1 MITETKTIYDLQE
14 IKAKLEHRIDEFVLT
29 LFPAAKKQ
37 TGCYRVGNIDG
48 NPGDSLSI
56 STKSYNIGQFYDH
69 ANPAIKGSAWK
80 LVHLVK
86 GISIPASIAWLGN
99 FLNIAPIQ
107 NFSGA
112 NKSTNYKELA
122 EAIKPLSEDCI
133 KYAAE
138 RKISKRTLDAYSV
151 GTGARGELIFPH
163 YDCESRLSLNK
174 HWMPNNDK
182 TMWCSPN
189 PVHNLFGK
197 DVCDPSTN
205 SDRLIIVEGQ
215 WDALAMFEL
224 GLPAVSIP
232 SGVSNMNWIKED
244 YEYLSYFDTIV
255 LIMDNDAAGKKC
267 AVDVAARLGI
277 DKCII
282 VNLPLKDAN
291 DMLKAGRG
299 GEIINLIE
307 STAKGQL
314 DEIVDAIEMKG
325 EVMDFIRGDYLLDGD
340 PFFIPGFDLTFRKN
354 EITLWFGYTSQGKS
368 QAVQNQVANLA
379 ARGVMSVVAS
389 FEQPPERTFGSIL
402 MNMTG
407 NSDIVADDDFEKAF
421 KYLSEHCFIYKSRE
435 KANPLKLINM
445 FIHAHKRYGVTNFVI
460 DNVMTM
466 DVDRGDNT
474 AQAQAID
481 AIRVFASNYPVHV
494 HVVAHPRKSGEGV
507 SSPPAIAE
515 IQGASEWGNMPD
527 NIITVWRDVSKH
539 ERLAE
544 MKANDY
550 PDDAMQEFWESTPC
564 GKLICRKQRA
574 TGEIP
579 MTNTW
584 FDKSTK
590 RFLPSPG
597 PVRPMYSPTQKPWL

>member
-1 MITETKTIYDLQE
+1 
-14 IKAKLEHRIDEFVLT
+14 
-29 LFPAAKKQ
+29 
-37 TGCYRVGNIDG
+37 
-48 NPGDSLSI
+48 
-56 STKSYNIGQFYDH
+56 
-69 ANPAIKGSAWK
+69 
-80 LVHLVK
+80 
-86 GISIPASIAWLGN
+86 
-99 FLNIAPIQ
+99 
-107 NFSGA
+107 
-112 NKSTNYKELA
+112 
-122 EAIKPLSEDCI
+122 
-133 KYAAE
+133 
-138 RKISKRTLDAYSV
+138 
-151 GTGARGELIFPH
+151 
-163 YDCESRLSLNK
+163 
-174 HWMPNNDK
+174 
-182 TMWCSPN
+182 
-189 PVHNLFGK
+189 
-197 DVCDPSTN
+197 
-205 SDRLIIVEGQ
+205 
-215 WDALAMFEL
+215 
-224 GLPAVSIP
+224 
-232 SGVSNMNWIKED
+232 
-244 YEYLSYFDTIV
+244 
-255 LIMDNDAAGKKC
+255 
-267 AVDVAARLGI
+267 
-277 DKCII
+277 
-282 VNLPLKDAN
+282 
-291 DMLKAGRG
+291 
-299 GEIINLIE
+299 
-307 STAKGQL
+307 
-314 DEIVDAIEMKG
+314 
-325 EVMDFIRGDYLLDGD
+325 
-340 PFFIPGFDLTFRKN
+340 
-354 EITLWFGYTSQGKS
+354 
-368 QAVQNQVANLA
+368 
-379 ARGVMSVVAS
+379 MSVVAS

>member
-1 MITETKTIYDLQE
+1 MMTETKTIYDLQE
-14 IKAKLEHRIDEFVLT
+14 IKNKLEHRIDEFVLT

-37 TGCYRVGNIDG
+37 TGCYRIGDIDG
-48 NPGDSLSI
+48 SPGESLSI
-56 STKSYNIGQFYDH
+56 STKAYNIGQFYDH
-69 ANPAIKGSAWK
+69 ANPSIKGSAWK
-80 LVHLVK
+80 LVSLVK
-86 GISIPASIAWLGN
+86 SMSIPASIAWLGN
-99 FLNIAPIQ
+99 FLNVSPIQ
-107 NFSGA
+107 NFSGSS
-112 NKSTNYKELA
+112 KSQNYKELA
-122 EAIKPLSEDCI
+122 ELMKPLSKECI
-133 KYAAE
+133 DYAAT
-138 RKISKRTLDAYSV
+138 RKISEKTLRAYGV
-151 GTGARGELIFPH
+151 ATGSKGEIVFPH
-163 YDCESRLSLNK
+163 YDCESKLGMLK
-174 HWMPNNDK
+174 HWMPDNNK
-182 TMWCSPN
+182 NMWCSLN

-197 DVCDPSTN
+197 DVCDPS
-205 SDRLIIVEGQ
+205 SGADRLIIVEGQ
-215 WDALAMFEL
+215 WDAMSMYEL

-244 YEYLSYFDTIV
+244 YEFLSYFDTIV
-255 LIMDNDAAGKKC
+255 LIMDNDAPGKKC
-267 AVDVAARLGI
+267 AADIAARLGV
-277 DKCII
+277 DKCVI

-291 DMLKAGRG
+291 DMLKANRG
-299 GEIINLIE
+299 HEISNLIE

-314 DEIVDAIEMKG
+314 DEIVNAEEMKDG
-325 EVMDFIRGDYLLDGD
+325 VLDFIRGDYLLDGD
-340 PFFIPGFDLTFRKN
+340 PFFIPGFDLTFRKH

-389 FEQPPERTFGSIL
+389 FEQPPERTFGSVL
-402 MNMTG
+402 MNLTG
-407 NSDIVADDDFEKAF
+407 SSDIANMPDFDKAY

-445 FIHAHKRYGVTNFVI
+445 FVHAHKRYGVTNFVI

-474 AQAQAID
+474 AQAEAID

-527 NIITVWRDVSKH
+527 NIVTVWRDVSKH

-550 PDDAMQEFWESTPC
+550 PDEAMREFWDSTPC

-584 FDKSTK
+584 FDKATK
-590 RFLPSPG
+590 RFLANPG
-597 PVRPMYSPTQKPWL
+597 VVRPMYSRKPWE

>member
-37 TGCYRVGNIDG
+37 TGCYRIGNIDG

-69 ANPAIKGSAWK
+69 ANPSIKGSAWK

-138 RKISKRTLDAYSV
+138 RKISKRTLEAYSV
-151 GTGARGELIFPH
+151 GTGGRGELIFPH

-182 TMWCSPN
+182 TMWSSAN

-215 WDALAMFEL
+215 WDALAMYEL

-255 LIMDNDAAGKKC
+255 LIMDNDAPGKKC

-314 DEIVDAIEMKG
+314 DEIVDAQEMKD

-340 PFFIPGFDLTFRKN
+340 PFFIPGFDLTFRKH

-407 NSDIVADDDFEKAF
+407 SSDIVANEDFDKAF

-474 AQAQAID
+474 AQAEAID

-584 FDKSTK
+584 FDKGTK

>member
-1 MITETKTIYDLQE
+1 MMTETKTIYDLQE
-14 IKAKLEHRIDEFVLT
+14 IKTKLEYRIDEFVLT

-37 TGCYRVGNIDG
+37 TGCYRIGNIDG
-48 NPGDSLSI
+48 DSGDSLSI
-56 STKSYNIGQFYDH
+56 STKTYNIGQFYDH
-69 ANPAIKGSAWK
+69 ANPSIKGSAWK

-99 FLNIAPIQ
+99 FLNVAPIQ

-112 NKSTNYKELA
+112 NKSSNYKELA
-122 EAIKPLSEDCI
+122 ELIQPLNEDCI
-133 KYAAE
+133 KYAAT
-138 RKISKRTLDAYSV
+138 RKINKKTLETYSV
-151 GTGARGELIFPH
+151 GSGSRGEFIFPH
-163 YDCESRLSLNK
+163 YDCESRLSLTK

-182 TMWCSPN
+182 TMWSSAN

-197 DVCDPSTN
+197 DVCDPSSN

-215 WDALAMFEL
+215 WDALALYEL

-255 LIMDNDAAGKKC
+255 LIMDSDAAGKKC
-267 AVDVAARLGI
+267 SADVAARLGI

-299 GEIINLIE
+299 GEIVNLID

-314 DEIVDAIEMKG
+314 DEIVDAKEMKSG
-325 EVMDFIRGDYLLDGD
+325 VIDFIRGDYLFDGD
-340 PFFIPGFDLTFRKN
+340 PFFLPGFDLTFRKH

-407 NSDIVADDDFEKAF
+407 SSEIVANDDFDKAF

-481 AIRVFASNYPVHV
+481 NIRVFASNYPVHV

-584 FDKSTK
+584 FDKATK
-590 RFLPSPG
+590 RFLSSPG
-597 PVRPMYSPTQKPWL
+597 PVRPMYSQSEKPWA

>member
-1 MITETKTIYDLQE
+1 MMTETKTIYDLQE

-29 LFPAAKKQ
+29 LFPSAKKH
-37 TGCYRVGNIDG
+37 TGCYRIGDIDG
-48 NPGDSLSI
+48 NQGDSLSI

-69 ANPAIKGSAWK
+69 ANPSIKGSAWK
-80 LVHLVK
+80 LVSLIK
-86 GISIPASIAWLGN
+86 NMTIPASIAWLGN
-99 FLNIAPIQ
+99 FLNVSPIQ
-107 NFSGA
+107 NFSGSS
-112 NKSTNYKELA
+112 KSQNYKELA
-122 EAIKPLSEDCI
+122 EAMKPLSKECI
-133 KYAAE
+133 EYAAK
-138 RKISKRTLDAYSV
+138 RKISEKTLRAYGV
-151 GTGARGELIFPH
+151 CTGSKGEILFPH
-163 YDCESRLSLNK
+163 YDCESKLGMLK
-174 HWMPNNDK
+174 HWMPDDNK
-182 TMWCSPN
+182 TMWCSMN

-197 DVCDPSTN
+197 DVCDPSN
-205 SDRLIIVEGQ
+205 GADRLIIVEGQ
-215 WDALAMFEL
+215 WDAMAMYEL

-244 YEYLSYFDTIV
+244 YEFLSYFDTIV
-255 LIMDNDAAGKKC
+255 LVMDNDLPGKKC
-267 AVDVAARLGI
+267 ASDVAARLGV

-299 GEIINLIE
+299 HEIANLIE

-314 DEIVDAIEMKG
+314 DEIVNADEMKDG
-325 EVMDFIRGDYLLDGD
+325 VLDFIRGDYLLDGD
-340 PFFIPGFDLTFRKN
+340 PFFIPGFDLTFRKH

-402 MNMTG
+402 MNLTG
-407 NSDIVADDDFEKAF
+407 SSDIANMPDFDKAY

-445 FIHAHKRYGVTNFVI
+445 FVHAHKRYGVTNFII

-474 AQAQAID
+474 AQAEAID

-527 NIITVWRDVSKH
+527 NIVTVWRDVSKH

-550 PDDAMQEFWESTPC
+550 PDEAMREFWESTPC

-584 FDKSTK
+584 FDKATK
-590 RFLPSPG
+590 RFLANPG
-597 PVRPMYSPTQKPWL
+597 VVRPMYSRKPWE

>member
-37 TGCYRVGNIDG
+37 TGCYRIGNIDG

-69 ANPAIKGSAWK
+69 ANPSIKGSAWK

-138 RKISKRTLDAYSV
+138 RKISKRTLEAYNV
-151 GTGARGELIFPH
+151 GTGGRGELIFPH

-182 TMWCSPN
+182 TMWSSAN

-215 WDALAMFEL
+215 WDALAMYEL

-255 LIMDNDAAGKKC
+255 LIMDNDAPGKKC

-314 DEIVDAIEMKG
+314 DEIVDAQEMKD

-340 PFFIPGFDLTFRKN
+340 PFFIPGFDLTFRKH

-407 NSDIVADDDFEKAF
+407 SSDIVANEDFDKAF

-474 AQAQAID
+474 AQAEAID

-584 FDKSTK
+584 FDKGTK